1 MISRLSTSSFSI
13 ADTTTQCD
21 TTIKT
26 NLKDMLDKLNM
37 TLVAKNGENEAKIY
51 ISSIFEAAH
60 KNIVGANTFTAID
73 VADTISALHSNI
85 VSTAQTDIVVSEQ
98 PESPTLSGATLS
110 GSITARNLGAIILN
124 KGYGTLTETFGAN
137 SISLNQVA
145 ILDLEALSDIT
156 DVYTASHLETLKL
169 SIPNLFNGK
178 VSGTYALITLDL
190 DTAKTPFS
198 SSLLP
203 RTINV
208 TAMINL
214 DDASTKIIYNNLTSD
229 EMTVLA
235 ALSNNND
242 AFNSSKSTA
251 ELSTYIQGLVV
262 LSYTGYNLTL
272 GQIIA
277 SNLGV
282 VVSTSYNDSICGRY
296 NITTTISL
304 T

>member
-1 MISRLSTSSFSI
+1 
-13 ADTTTQCD
+13 
-21 TTIKT
+21 
-26 NLKDMLDKLNM
+26 
-37 TLVAKNGENEAKIY
+37 
-51 ISSIFEAAH
+51 
-60 KNIVGANTFTAID
+60 
-73 VADTISALHSNI
+73 
-85 VSTAQTDIVVSEQ
+85 
-98 PESPTLSGATLS
+98 
-110 GSITARNLGAIILN
+110 
-124 KGYGTLTETFGAN
+124 
-137 SISLNQVA
+137 
-145 ILDLEALSDIT
+145 
-156 DVYTASHLETLKL
+156 
-169 SIPNLFNGK
+169 
-178 VSGTYALITLDL
+178 
-190 DTAKTPFS
+190 
-198 SSLLP
+198 
-203 RTINV
+203 
-208 TAMINL
+208 MINL
-214 DDASTKIIYNNLTSD
+214 DDASTEIIYNNLTSN